1 MPSNTCF
8 CVPAGEV
15 GAGFDAVFFG
25 HSPYDVSCSGG
36 LACAALGLLEWDT
49 MPRVGVSHAFLDEN
63 DFCAP
68 GHYGWDVN
76 LILN

>member
-1 MPSNTCF
+1 MLF
-8 CVPAGEV
+8 
-15 GAGFDAVFFG
+15 FFG
-25 HSPYDVSCSGG
+25 PSPYDVSCSGG
-36 LACAALGLLEWDT
+36 LGCATLGLLEWDT